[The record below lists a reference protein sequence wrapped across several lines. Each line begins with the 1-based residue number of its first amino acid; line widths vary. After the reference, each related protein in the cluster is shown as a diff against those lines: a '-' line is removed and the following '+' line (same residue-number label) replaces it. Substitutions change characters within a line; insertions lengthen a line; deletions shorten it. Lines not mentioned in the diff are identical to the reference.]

1 MVAVKTSK
9 GGYRGITLPARLVEE
24 VERTIEKLGT
34 YRSVAD
40 FVKEAV
46 REKLERV
53 RTAYSDI
60 IDADALSVQVFD
72 GQEQEG
78 EA

>member
-1 MVAVKTSK
+1 M
-9 GGYRGITLPARLVEE
+9 
-24 VERTIEKLGT
+24 LGT
-34 YRSVAD
+34 YSSVAD

-72 GQEQEG
+72 GKEQEG
-78 EA
+78 E